1 MKRLILVCV
10 LLLASCTEPGAK
22 NSAISEFAHCSTLK
36 VRGMSAD
43 GLFLPCLES
52 EGKIALGSI
61 EGPAVIS
68 AWASWCTNCESQ
80 RPFLIRLYENA
91 KEKIQVVGVDV
102 EEKSKEEGF
111 KHALNNGM
119 SYPQL
124 YDPDGR
130 TSKVFGPG
138 VPITQFINSNG
149 VLAFVQVGPLKS
161 YKELQGLVKK
171 YLDIEV
177 K

>member
-1 MKRLILVCV
+1 MKRIALV
-10 LLLASCTEPGAK
+10 LLLLLTS
-22 NSAISEFAHCSTLK
+22 CSTTTENTTSIESFAPCNSI
-36 VRGMSAD
+36 RYTGMKAD
-43 GLFLPCLES
+43 GTFVECLENTS
-52 EGKIALGSI
+52 ELALEGI

-102 EEKSKEEGF
+102 EEKSKDEGF
-111 KHALNNGM
+111 KHALKKGM

-171 YLDIEV
+171 YLEIEV